1 MDSTRKFQ
9 IRTANREEMDIIV
22 DWAAREGW
30 NPGIHDAEYF
40 YSTDPEGYFVAYL
53 DDEIVGAVSAV
64 AYSSSFGFIGFFM
77 VKPEYRGHRIGIKL
91 GYKALEYLEDCNI
104 GLDGVENKIR
114 NYETYGFKLVYNN
127 IRYQGVAEVSQNS
140 QEIINVDSVPFDT
153 LVEYDNRFFPVT
165 RPEFLSRWIQQP
177 EGASLGIVENDKLVG
192 YGVIRACRNG
202 YKIGPLFADH
212 AGLAKELFL
221 ALNSRVP
228 AGSQFYLDIPGVNRD
243 AVALVNEFNM
253 TPVFKTARM
262 YNKSF
267 PDLPVKNIFG
277 ITSFELG

>member
-127 IRYQGVAEVSQNS
+127 ILFRFLQQAWNRNGWLKSSVAELFSGAGVAIPSRYFQTQLN
-140 QEIINVDSVPFDT
+140 
-153 LVEYDNRFFPVT
+153 NR
-165 RPEFLSRWIQQP
+165 
-177 EGASLGIVENDKLVG
+177 
-192 YGVIRACRNG
+192 
-202 YKIGPLFADH
+202 
-212 AGLAKELFL
+212 
-221 ALNSRVP
+221 
-228 AGSQFYLDIPGVNRD
+228 
-243 AVALVNEFNM
+243 
-253 TPVFKTARM
+253 
-262 YNKSF
+262 
-267 PDLPVKNIFG
+267 
-277 ITSFELG
+277 